1 MQLGLD
7 HQIQQPAGIQ
17 TWCGAPRS
25 SIQLQYWSWGAGNV
39 HRGSFK
45 LLSDYL
51 TYTDENNKLMFCF
64 WYNIVA
70 WVLSILDSCVLLFY
84 IGVID
89 LGVVAALIPA
99 VYLQSTYIPHWKNT
113 CQNATSWQVSNASDE
128 SWFTVLARLLKP
140 ADPDPKGCCEKYVET
155 WVFTVAVM

>member
-1 MQLGLD
+1 
-7 HQIQQPAGIQ
+7 
-17 TWCGAPRS
+17 
-25 SIQLQYWSWGAGNV
+25 
-39 HRGSFK
+39 
-45 LLSDYL
+45 
-51 TYTDENNKLMFCF
+51 MFCF

-70 WVLSILDSCVLLFY
+70 WILSILDSCVLLVY

-99 VYLQSTYIPHWKNT
+99 AYLQSSYIPHWKKT
-113 CQNATSWQVSNASDE
+113 CQSATSWQVSNTSDE
-128 SWFTVLARLLKP
+128 SWFTVLAKLLKP